1 MRRKAQSREGDDMQW
16 EKINQTKYGAGGRR
30 GSELPGQGWEKSRL
44 DSLSTREFN
53 VPPDLNE

>member
-1 MRRKAQSREGDDMQW
+1 MQW